1 MKQGEQQGDATEM
14 PGFFRQV
21 TNWKELR
28 FYQKTEVLYQLTYVF
43 CERFLPKYRDR
54 TVDQM
59 IQAARSGKQNI
70 VEGAEDGKM
79 SNEMELKLFNVA
91 RASIGELRQ
100 DFGDY
105 LKSRHLAIWTPT
117 DKRFGPMQ
125 DFTKT
130 HNTLSDYE
138 PYFHRWSA
146 EEMANIGLTLCYQV
160 DVMMNRYL
168 KTLEETFIKE
178 GGVKERM
185 HKARTEFRKQQDNR
199 RIQLEQT
206 VPLLQQQLAAAQEE
220 AAKWKAAYEDLK
232 QRAIKAYNSQQ
243 KIIEELEKKLQEV

>member
-1 MKQGEQQGDATEM
+1 MNQDVQHEM

-43 CERFLPKYRDR
+43 CERFLPKYGDR

-59 IQAARSGKQNI
+59 RQAARSGKQNI

-79 SNEMELKLFNVA
+79 SNEMELRLMNVA
-91 RASIGELRQ
+91 RGSIGELRQ

-105 LKSRHLAIWTPT
+105 LKSRHLPIWTPA
-117 DKRFGPMQ
+117 DKRFQPMQ

-138 PYFHRWSA
+138 PYFQKWTA
-146 EEMANIGLTLCYQV
+146 EEMANVGLTLCYQV
-160 DVMMNRYL
+160 DVMMNRYM
-168 KTLEETFIKE
+168 KTMEQTFIKE

-185 HKARTEFRKQQDNR
+185 HKARSNYRQQQDDR
-199 RIQLEQT
+199 LAELERS
-206 VPLLQQQLAAAQEE
+206 VPLLQQQLAAAQKE
-220 AAKWKAAYEDLK
+220 ASQWKAAYENLK
-232 QRAIKAYNSQQ
+232 QRAVKAYRLQQ
-243 KIIEELEKKLQEV
+243 EEIEMLKKRIVKEYEL

>member
-1 MKQGEQQGDATEM
+1 MS
-14 PGFFRQV
+14 GFFRQV

-28 FYQKTEVLYQLTYVF
+28 FYQKTDVLYQLTYVF
-43 CERFLPKYRDR
+43 CERFLPKYGDR

-79 SNEMELKLFNVA
+79 SNEMELRLLNVA

-100 DFGDY
+100 DFTDY
-105 LKSRHLAIWTPT
+105 LKSRHLSIWKLT
-117 DKRFGPMQ
+117 DKRFQPMQ

-130 HNTLSDYE
+130 HNSLNDYE
-138 PYFHRWSA
+138 PFFQRWTA
-146 EEMANIGLTLCYQV
+146 EEMANVGITLCYQV

-168 KTLEETFIKE
+168 KTMEQTFIKE

-185 HKARTEFRKQQDNR
+185 HKARSNYRKKQEDHLAE
-199 RIQLEQT
+199 LERAML
-206 VPLLQQQLAAAQEE
+206 LLQQQLAAAKKETAQ
-220 AAKWKAAYEDLK
+220 WKTAYENLK
-232 QRAIKAYNSQQ
+232 QRAITAYYSQQ
-243 KIIEELEKKLQEV
+243 EVIENLKKRLGEG